1 MSCGRLEKEL
11 NDSIIHTNYG
21 DSATPSMYHTV
32 IDERLQ
38 PIVDDFLHEDF
49 CNVQK
54 GGVNCA
60 SRLSLLKTI
69 SFNSAALHG
78 NAGAHTELTLGV
90 CIMKRSI
97 AGMRRSQGGRFVPA
111 ITSGDIFLL
120 DEQREATNEDLKALL
135 YHELGHCIFY
145 KNHYPASRG
154 INLMNPIEIN
164 PKFFTYSWS
173 WVLSNFAAYLL
184 SPYGIDEVAP
194 SWLPLASDTEDETL
208 NINFEPQSSPNLL
221 HSQEQI
227 NFCQ

>member
-1 MSCGRLEKEL
+1 
-11 NDSIIHTNYG
+11 
-21 DSATPSMYHTV
+21 
-32 IDERLQ
+32 
-38 PIVDDFLHEDF
+38 
-49 CNVQK
+49 
-54 GGVNCA
+54 
-60 SRLSLLKTI
+60 
-69 SFNSAALHG
+69 
-78 NAGAHTELTLGV
+78 
-90 CIMKRSI
+90 MKRSI